1 MDSKGSTSDDREQLQ
16 CVLRRFGGPEVIE
29 VERVA
34 LPSPGR
40 GEVRARVEASSVQ
53 YTDTL
58 IRKGVY
64 PDLKQKPPVVPGYDF
79 VGRIDAVGANTDPWK
94 IGDRVA
100 DLTMIGANARSIVR
114 PASGLVRVPDA
125 LDAAEAT
132 TLVLS
137 WMTAYQSLK
146 RHGRLAR
153 GERVLVLGG
162 NGAVGQAG
170 IVLAKLM
177 GAEVYATANAS
188 HHALLRE
195 LGAHPL
201 PRDDWHGAARD
212 LGGMDVILDGACA
225 DGFRKSYRALRR
237 GGRLVALGFTA
248 PISRGR
254 ILPIYAAFMFLGLT
268 KLLPD
273 GRSAT
278 FYSITSDRQK
288 DPAAFRED
296 LEQLFRWLGEG
307 AIKPAVAHRI
317 GLDEVGAYHRKIE
330 EGGLSGKVVAIP
342 SSSEARNVDGE

>member
-1 MDSKGSTSDDREQLQ
+1 MESDVATRDDREQLQ

-40 GEVRARVEASSVQ
+40 GEVRVRVEATSVQ
-53 YTDTL
+53 FTDVL

-79 VGRIDAVGANTDPWK
+79 VGRIDAVGADAGPWK

-100 DLTMIGANARSIVR
+100 DLTMIGSNARFIVR
-114 PASGLVRVPDA
+114 PAGGLVRVPDA

-137 WMTAYQSLK
+137 WMTAYQALK
-146 RHGRLAR
+146 RHGHVAR
-153 GERVLVLGG
+153 GERVLLLGG

-170 IVLAKLM
+170 IVLAKIM
-177 GAEVYATANAS
+177 GAEVYATAGER
-188 HHALLRE
+188 HHDLLRE
-195 LGAHPL
+195 LGARPL
-201 PRDDWHGAARD
+201 PRDDWHGAVRD
-212 LGGMDVILDGACA
+212 LGGMDVVVDGVCA

-248 PISRGR
+248 PVSRDQL
-254 ILPIYAAFMFLGLT
+254 LPIYGAFMFLGIT

-278 FYSITSDRQK
+278 FYGITGDRKK

-296 LEQLFRWLGEG
+296 LEQLFGWLGEG
-307 AIKPAVAHRI
+307 AIKPAVAHRV

-342 SSSEARNVDGE
+342 S

>member
-1 MDSKGSTSDDREQLQ
+1 MDSKGSTHDDREQIQ

-34 LPSPGR
+34 LPVPGR
-40 GEVRARVEASSVQ
+40 GEVRARVEATSVQ

-79 VGRIDAVGANTDPWK
+79 VGRIDAVGPNAGEWK

-100 DLTMIGANARSIVR
+100 DLTMVGANARFIVR
-114 PASGLVRVPDA
+114 PASSLVRVPDA

-132 TLVLS
+132 SLVLS
-137 WMTAYQSLK
+137 WMTAYQALK
-146 RHGRLAR
+146 RHGRVAR
-153 GERVLVLGG
+153 GERVLLLGG

-170 IVLAKLM
+170 IMLAKLM
-177 GAEVYATANAS
+177 GAEAYATAGER
-188 HHALLRE
+188 HHELLRE

-201 PRDDWHGAARD
+201 PRDDWHGAVRD
-212 LGGMDVILDGACA
+212 LGGMDVVVDGVCA

-237 GGRLVALGFTA
+237 GGRLVAIGFTA
-248 PISRGR
+248 PASRDQ

-273 GRSAT
+273 GLRAT
-278 FYSITSDRQK
+278 FYGITGDRKK

-296 LEQLFRWLGEG
+296 LEQLFSWLGEG
-307 AIKPAVAHRI
+307 AIAPAVAHHI
-317 GLDEVGAYHRKIE
+317 GLDEVSAYHRKIE
-330 EGGLSGKVVAIP
+330 EGGLSGKVVANP
-342 SSSEARNVDGE
+342 N

>member
-1 MDSKGSTSDDREQLQ
+1 VDSEGSTRDDREQIQ

-29 VERVA
+29 VERA
-34 LPSPGR
+34 PLPSPGP
-40 GEVRARVEASSVQ
+40 GEVRVRVEATSVQ
-53 YTDTL
+53 YTDSL

-79 VGRIDAVGANTDPWK
+79 VGRIDAVGAGTDPWK
-94 IGDRVA
+94 VGDRVA
-100 DLTMIGANARSIVR
+100 DMTMIGSNARFIVR

-137 WMTAYQSLK
+137 WMTAYQALK
-146 RHGRLAR
+146 RHGRVAR
-153 GERVLVLGG
+153 GERVLLLGG

-170 IVLAKLM
+170 IVLGKIM
-177 GAEVYATANAS
+177 GAEVYGTAGER
-188 HHALLRE
+188 HHDLLRK

-201 PRDDWHGAARD
+201 PRDDWHGAVRD
-212 LGGMDVILDGACA
+212 LGGMDVVVDGVCA

-248 PISRGR
+248 PASRDE
-254 ILPIYAAFMFLGLT
+254 ILPIYGAFMFLGLT

-278 FYSITSDRQK
+278 FYGITGDRKK

-296 LEQLFRWLGEG
+296 LEQLFRWLSEG
-307 AIKPAVAHRI
+307 VIEPAVAHRI
-317 GLDEVGAYHRKIE
+317 KLDEVGAYHRKIE
-330 EGGLSGKVVAIP
+330 EGGLSGKVVALP
-342 SSSEARNVDGE
+342 SSS

>member
-1 MDSKGSTSDDREQLQ
+1 MASKEPTQDDREQTQ

-34 LPSPGR
+34 LPLPGS
-40 GEVRARVEASSVQ
+40 GEVRARVEATSVQ
-53 YTDTL
+53 YTDIL

-79 VGRIDAVGANTDPWK
+79 VGRIDAVGPNAGPWK

-100 DLTMIGANARSIVR
+100 DLTMIGANARFIVR

-137 WMTAYQSLK
+137 WMTAYQALK
-146 RHGRLAR
+146 RHGRVSR
-153 GERVLVLGG
+153 GERVLLLGG

-170 IVLAKLM
+170 IVLAKRM
-177 GAEVYATANAS
+177 GAEVYATAS
-188 HHALLRE
+188 ERHHELLRE

-201 PRDDWHGAARD
+201 PRDDWHGAVRD
-212 LGGMDVILDGACA
+212 LGGMDVVVDGVCA

-237 GGRLVALGFTA
+237 GGRLVAIGFTA
-248 PISRGR
+248 PVSRDQL
-254 ILPIYAAFMFLGLT
+254 LPIYGAFMFLGLT

-278 FYSITSDRQK
+278 FYGITGDRKK

-296 LEQLFRWLGEG
+296 LEQLFAWLGEG
-307 AIKPAVAHRI
+307 AIKPAVEHRI
-317 GLDEVGAYHRKIE
+317 KLDEVGAYHRKLE

-342 SSSEARNVDGE
+342 VD

>member
-1 MDSKGSTSDDREQLQ
+1 MDSKVSTRDDREQIQ

-34 LPSPGR
+34 LPSPGS
-40 GEVRARVEASSVQ
+40 GEVRARIEATSVQ

-79 VGRIDAVGANTDPWK
+79 VGRIDAVGANAGQWQ

-100 DLTMIGANARSIVR
+100 DMTMVGANARFIVR
-114 PASGLVRVPDA
+114 PASDLVRAPDA

-137 WMTAYQSLK
+137 WMTAYQALK
-146 RHGRLAR
+146 RHGRVSR
-153 GERVLVLGG
+153 GERVLLLGG

-170 IVLAKLM
+170 IVLAKIM
-177 GAEVYATANAS
+177 GAEVYATAS
-188 HHALLRE
+188 ERHHELVRK

-201 PRDDWHGAARD
+201 PRDDWHGAVRD
-212 LGGMDVILDGACA
+212 LGGMDVIVDGVCA
-225 DGFRKSYRALRR
+225 DGFRKSYRALRS

-248 PISRGR
+248 PASRDQ

-273 GRSAT
+273 GRSST
-278 FYSITSDRQK
+278 FYGITGDRKK

-296 LEQLFRWLGEG
+296 LEQLFRWLSEG
-307 AIKPAVAHRI
+307 AIEPAVAHRI
-317 GLDEVGAYHRKIE
+317 RLD
-330 EGGLSGKVVAIP
+330 
-342 SSSEARNVDGE
+342 